1 MHVCEYWGFQ
11 ENCRTELR
19 LTSTSNHSS
28 WEMRFKF
35 GCRVEYTIRCPDFLK
50 QIQHLVIL
58 MKNELVSSSTTIYHC
73 PTWNLPH
80 SERTEFE
87 KVLSHL
93 HALDWLRDW
102 MKKKVCLLRHNSFFI
117 LLFIVLSYLYSN
129 VTIIQCFKS
138 IDVDLNCNI
147 LQNIRFFLLQY
158 YWYYI
163 TPNNNFMHAC
173 VNKCL
178 AFYK

>member
-1 MHVCEYWGFQ
+1 MAFRFISDGTLYNYHQKRYSFSYSISLKQKSAFFCLHVCEYWGFQ

-19 LTSTSNHSS
+19 LTSVSNHSS
-28 WEMRFKF
+28 WEMRFRF
-35 GCRVEYTIRCPDFLK
+35 GCRVECTIRCPDFLR
-50 QIQHLVIL
+50 QIQHQVIL

-93 HALDWLRDW
+93 YALDWLRDW

-129 VTIIQCFKS
+129 VTIIQWFK
-138 IDVDLNCNI
+138 
-147 LQNIRFFLLQY
+147 
-158 YWYYI
+158 
-163 TPNNNFMHAC
+163 
-173 VNKCL
+173 
-178 AFYK
+178 